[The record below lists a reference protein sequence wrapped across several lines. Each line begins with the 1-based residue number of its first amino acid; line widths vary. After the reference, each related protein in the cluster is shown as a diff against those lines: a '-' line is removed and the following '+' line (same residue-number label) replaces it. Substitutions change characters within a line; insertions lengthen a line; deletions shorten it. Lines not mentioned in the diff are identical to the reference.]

1 MMTRAAQAARVIFMA
16 DSQAKY
22 ADSVNNYGAF
32 LSTLRQYVAA
42 QQPLSIQFRF
52 VSVIAR
58 LTVLYCEADVAQMS
72 RGAGF
77 FPR

>member
-1 MMTRAAQAARVIFMA
+1 MMTRAAQAAQVIFMA

-42 QQPLSIQFRF
+42 QQPLSIQF
-52 VSVIAR
+52 
-58 LTVLYCEADVAQMS
+58 
-72 RGAGF
+72 
-77 FPR
+77 

>member
-42 QQPLSIQFRF
+42 QQPLSIQF
-52 VSVIAR
+52 
-58 LTVLYCEADVAQMS
+58 
-72 RGAGF
+72 
-77 FPR
+77 